1 VAGSHPR
8 KSRICIAKEAAMHTQ
23 DTALARSTARP
34 GGTPALTALVP
45 LARPEEPGAS
55 AARSSS
61 FELAVTGGGVDERAL
76 SVRYEL
82 DVVTHR
88 WIASIMD
95 DHTGEVVRT
104 VPSRQVLHQLA
115 ALRRPPL
122 DLHA

>member
-23 DTALARSTARP
+23 DTALARHAARAEAP
-34 GGTPALTALVP
+34 PLTAIVP
-45 LARPEEPGAS
+45 HERPEQTDGT
-55 AARSSS
+55 R
-61 FELAVTGGGVDERAL
+61 FELAVTGGGPDERAL
-76 SVRYEL
+76 SVHYDL

-95 DHTGEVVRT
+95 DTTGEVVRT
-104 VPSRQVLHQLA
+104 VPSTQVLHQLA

-122 DLHA
+122 DLRA

>member
-1 VAGSHPR
+1 
-8 KSRICIAKEAAMHTQ
+8 MHTQ
-23 DTALARSTARP
+23 DTALARGTAHP
-34 GGTPALTALVP
+34 SGIPALTTIVP
-45 LARPEEPGAS
+45 LAQSEPTS
-55 AARSSS
+55 ARSSA
-61 FELAVTGGGVDERAL
+61 FELPVTGGGVDERAL

-95 DHTGEVVRT
+95 DTTGEVVRS
-104 VPSRQVLHQLA
+104 VPSKQVLHQLA

>member
-1 VAGSHPR
+1 
-8 KSRICIAKEAAMHTQ
+8 MHTQ
-23 DTALARSTARP
+23 ETAFAQGTAHP
-34 GGTPALTALVP
+34 VGTPALTAIVP
-45 LARPEEPGAS
+45 LAKSDPTS
-55 AARSSS
+55 ARSSS
-61 FELAVTGGGVDERAL
+61 FALPVTGGGADERAL

-95 DHTGEVVRT
+95 DDTGEVVRT
-104 VPSRQVLHQLA
+104 VPSTQVLHQLA

>member
-23 DTALARSTARP
+23 DTALARGTADP
-34 GGTPALTALVP
+34 SGIPALTTIVP
-45 LARPEEPGAS
+45 LAQSEPTS
-55 AARSSS
+55 ARSSS
-61 FELAVTGGGVDERAL
+61 FELPVTGGGVDERAL
-76 SVRYEL
+76 SLRYEL

-95 DHTGEVVRT
+95 DITGEVVRS
-104 VPSRQVLHQLA
+104 VPSKQVLHQLA